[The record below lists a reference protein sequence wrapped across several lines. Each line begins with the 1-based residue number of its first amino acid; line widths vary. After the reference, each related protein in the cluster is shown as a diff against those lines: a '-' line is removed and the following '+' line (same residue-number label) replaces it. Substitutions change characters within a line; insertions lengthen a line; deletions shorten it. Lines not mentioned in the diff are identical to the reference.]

1 MIVVLIC
8 VETVCSNYWQLR
20 AANLPFLVFILLKSE
35 VANEISLKVVVR
47 TTFDS
52 SKEELLLH
60 VTFFFFFKK
69 PPRDFIV
76 TTSVQ
81 TYSVLFF
88 ITIISS

>member
-35 VANEISLKVVVR
+35 VANETSLKVVVR

-60 VTFFFFFKK
+60 VTFFFFS
-69 PPRDFIV
+69 RNLHV
-76 TTSVQ
+76 T
-81 TYSVLFF
+81 L
-88 ITIISS
+88 

>member
-35 VANEISLKVVVR
+35 VANETSLKVVVR

-69 PPRDFIV
+69 SPRDFIV

>member
-35 VANEISLKVVVR
+35 VANETSMKVVVR

-60 VTFFFFFKK
+60 VTFFFFKK

>member
-35 VANEISLKVVVR
+35 VANETSLKVVVR

-60 VTFFFFFKK
+60 VTFFFSKK